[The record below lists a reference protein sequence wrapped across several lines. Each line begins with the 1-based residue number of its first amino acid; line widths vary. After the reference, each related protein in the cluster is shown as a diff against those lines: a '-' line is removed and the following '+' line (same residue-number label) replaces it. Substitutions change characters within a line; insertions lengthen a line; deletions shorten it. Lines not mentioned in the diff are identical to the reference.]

1 MKRMSILFAAMTLGI
16 ASASAQTGDHSQ
28 HPTAAASPPA
38 NAASQLASGDIVKVD
53 KDAARLTIRH
63 GALAH
68 LNMSAMTM
76 AFRVRSPAMLD
87 QVKPGDKVG
96 FVPEKVN
103 GALTVTLL
111 EAAPT
116 QR

>member
-1 MKRMSILFAAMTLGI
+1 MKRITILFAAMTLGI
-16 ASASAQTGDHSQ
+16 ASASAQTADHS
-28 HPTAAASPPA
+28 HHATTSDTAPA
-38 NAASQLASGDIVKVD
+38 GAASQLATGDIVKVD

-63 GALAH
+63 GALPH
-68 LNMSAMTM
+68 LKMPAMTM
-76 AFRVRSPAMLD
+76 AFRVSSPAMLD

-96 FVPEKVN
+96 FVAEKVN

-111 EAAPT
+111 EAAPA